1 MNIPIN
7 LDQLIAMSSLLVAA
21 IVAIANSKRNS
32 KANVDMLRKE
42 AERQQ
47 RISDK
52 LATIG
57 SSVDETRAMV
67 QLIDNKLEQHGTQIT
82 RLEAKV
88 DEQERRITVLEKRC
102 ERHFGEQQLTN
113 IETGAH
119 NAPPRH

>member
-32 KANVDMLRKE
+32 KANIDMLRKE

-52 LATIG
+52 LAAIG

-102 ERHFGEQQLTN
+102 ERHFGEQQ
-113 IETGAH
+113 
-119 NAPPRH
+119 

>member
-52 LATIG
+52 LATID

-102 ERHFGEQQLTN
+102 ERHFGEQQ
-113 IETGAH
+113 
-119 NAPPRH
+119 

>member
-32 KANVDMLRKE
+32 
-42 AERQQ
+42 QQ

-102 ERHFGEQQLTN
+102 ERHFGEPQ
-113 IETGAH
+113 
-119 NAPPRH
+119 

>member
-52 LATIG
+52 LATINQ
-57 SSVDETRAMV
+57 TLANC
-67 QLIDNKLEQHGTQIT
+67 L
-82 RLEAKV
+82 
-88 DEQERRITVLEKRC
+88 
-102 ERHFGEQQLTN
+102 
-113 IETGAH
+113 
-119 NAPPRH
+119 

>member
-32 KANVDMLRKE
+32 KTNVDMLRKE

-102 ERHFGEQQLTN
+102 ERHFGEQQ
-113 IETGAH
+113 
-119 NAPPRH
+119 

>member
-1 MNIPIN
+1 MVLPIN
-7 LDQLIAMSSLLVAA
+7 LDQFIAICSLLVAA
-21 IVAIANSKRNS
+21 IVAVSGARRSS

-52 LATIG
+52 LGNIG
-57 SSVDETRAMV
+57 ESVNETRSMV
-67 QLIDNKLEQHGTQIT
+67 KMIDNKLEQHGTQIT

-102 ERHFGEQQLTN
+102 ERHFGETQ
-113 IETGAH
+113 H
-119 NAPPRH
+119 NDI

>member
-1 MNIPIN
+1 M
-7 LDQLIAMSSLLVAA
+7 AGARRS
-21 IVAIANSKRNS
+21 S

-52 LATIG
+52 LGNIG
-57 SSVDETRAMV
+57 ESVNETRSMV
-67 QLIDNKLEQHGTQIT
+67 KMIDNKLEQHGSQIT

-102 ERHFGEQQLTN
+102 ERHFGETQ
-113 IETGAH
+113 H
-119 NAPPRH
+119 NDI

>member
-52 LATIG
+52 LATIS

-67 QLIDNKLEQHGTQIT
+67 QRIDNKLEQHGTQIT

-102 ERHFGEQQLTN
+102 ERHFGEPQ
-113 IETGAH
+113 
-119 NAPPRH
+119 

>member
-52 LATIG
+52 LETIG

-102 ERHFGEQQLTN
+102 ERHFGEQQ
-113 IETGAH
+113 
-119 NAPPRH
+119 